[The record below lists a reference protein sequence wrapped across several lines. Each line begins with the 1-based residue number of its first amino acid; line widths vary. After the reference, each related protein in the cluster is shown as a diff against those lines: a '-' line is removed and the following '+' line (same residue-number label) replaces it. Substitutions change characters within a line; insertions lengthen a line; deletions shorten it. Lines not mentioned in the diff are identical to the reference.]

1 MKEEGLLT
9 NFYDVPTCVYLHS
22 CGAAFDVHVVSEKF
36 EGKNRIAIH
45 RLIHEAL
52 EEVMGE
58 IHALSIKSAK
68 TPAQADTA

>member
-1 MKEEGLLT
+1 MKEGLLT

>member
-1 MKEEGLLT
+1 MR
-9 NFYDVPTCVYLHS
+9 
-22 CGAAFDVHVVSEKF
+22 VVSETF

-45 RLIHEAL
+45 RMIHDAL

-68 TPAQADTA
+68 TPKQAAAMAEEA